1 MTSLTFDTTE
11 FPFYQ
16 LAQQLLRLQ
25 CVLACCRDGGVGARL
40 VQPLNYRSL
49 YRLARQ
55 TCLTCNTEP
64 Q

>member
-25 CVLACCRDGGVGARL
+25 YALACCRDGGMRARL
-40 VQPLNYRSL
+40 VQSLNYRSL
-49 YRLARQ
+49 YRLARPRR
-55 TCLTCNTEP
+55 LACNTEP